1 MIIRIYHECEG
12 RIEKSVPRITDWHHM
27 ACQVM
32 TSGDREGRIL
42 LSHPHTKNGFFSDFT
57 DQGAASLGPTCGCS
71 FFIFPTGWY
80 RYLDMVCKK
89 MMIQLLTISKNL
101 PNLYDLL

>member
-32 TSGDREGRIL
+32 TNGDREGRIL
-42 LSHPHTKNGFFSDFT
+42 LSHPHTKNGFFSSFLT
-57 DQGAASLGPTCGCS
+57 SLIKVQPAWGRHAAVRFLS
-71 FFIFPTGWY
+71 FPRAGTG
-80 RYLDMVCKK
+80 
-89 MMIQLLTISKNL
+89 ISIWCARK
-101 PNLYDLL
+101 